1 MKQYNISIKLCGMHA
16 TDSTIRLVI
25 YVYSYMKLYIN
36 VNKLCDMH
44 AADSTIRLVTF
55 VYVYMNQ

>member
-1 MKQYNISIKLCGMHA
+1 MHA

-25 YVYSYMKLYIN
+25 YVYSYMKLYII
-36 VNKLCDMH
+36 VNKLCNMH
-44 AADSTIRLVTF
+44 AEDSTIRFVTF